1 MPIVTTTHAL
11 RPDNILL
18 QPPLGVS
25 AIANPGLS
33 ARSKKPLS
41 SAGIASNTLRWTR
54 LGGP

>member
-1 MPIVTTTHAL
+1 MPIVTTTHA

-18 QPPLGVS
+18 QPPFGVS